1 MKVCIT
7 SDGPDLESGV
17 GHDLGHSPY
26 LLIVD
31 LDTMEY
37 EAIENEAAS
46 WDMGAGMK
54 AADTIIDLRV
64 DAVITGR
71 IGPHG
76 YSSFS
81 EAGIMVSSDEE
92 GSVREAIEAF
102 KRRHLQDE

>member
-7 SDGPDLESGV
+7 ADGPDLDSEV
-17 GHDLGHSPY
+17 GQDLGHSPY
-26 LLIVD
+26 FLIVD

-37 EAIENEAAS
+37 ESMENEGAS

-54 AADTIIDLRV
+54 AADIVINAGV

-81 EAGIMVSSDEE
+81 DAGIMVSSDEE
-92 GSVREAIEAF
+92 GGVREAIESF
-102 KRRHLQDE
+102 KRRHMEK